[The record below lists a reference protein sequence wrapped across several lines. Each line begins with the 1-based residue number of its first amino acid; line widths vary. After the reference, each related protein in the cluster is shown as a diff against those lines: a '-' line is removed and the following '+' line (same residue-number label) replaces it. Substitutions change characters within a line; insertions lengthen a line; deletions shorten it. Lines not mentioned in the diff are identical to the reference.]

1 MNRTSTRA
9 RSTKETKVELSV
21 SLDGAGAADV
31 STGLPFFDH
40 MLDQLGRHSGLDL
53 FVRAEGDLAVD
64 ADATRAAV
72 TGACARIAQGRTEN
86 ILCLD
91 SLPRAVHCE

>member
-1 MNRTSTRA
+1 MKRGVRRAGWIGFALFFLLVGFVVWSTLSAGEVRCEVTMEMAHRGSATVSA
-9 RSTKETKVELSV
+9 RGPTE
-21 SLDGAGAADV
+21 
-31 STGLPFFDH
+31 
-40 MLDQLGRHSGLDL
+40 
-53 FVRAEGDLAVD
+53 